1 MTFLI
6 IVYISFHFFSK
17 TLQIYIQIS
26 TTYSTSTYAGSR
38 ILKNTEDE
46 WAAKNTE
53 DEWAAKNTED
63 EWAAKNTE
71 DEWGEWSEYSID
83 EWGEWSEYSTIL
95 AIIHTIW
102 NHIIQGVR
110 RLWLQ
115 MMLFYVSFIWF
126 GVLLLIV
133 PKVDIGCKLVQIEP
147 IYRWN
152 VIKIMHIC
160 SLNSTITT

>member
-38 ILKNTEDE
+38 IL
-46 WAAKNTE
+46 
-53 DEWAAKNTED
+53 KNTED